1 MLPIQNYLILNT
13 LNKKKVISK
22 SIKKDLAKSHNRF
35 LDRMTSKYH

>member
-13 LNKKKVISK
+13 LKKKMTSK
-22 SIKKDLAKSHNRF
+22 SIKKDLAKSHTRF